1 MSTVHLTIGTLVLIG
16 YVVTLLLNIRT
27 AATGASFTWQRG
39 VSFGAATLLVLQYAL
54 GFSLLGSGESIS
66 AVHFL
71 IALAAI
77 LPLGLEHGYA
87 ISRPTAKARGQYA
100 ALANLLTL
108 ILVAIAWQIGNSN

>member
-1 MSTVHLTIGTLVLIG
+1 MSTVHLTIGTLVLVG
-16 YVVTLLLNIRT
+16 FLLSLILNIRT
-27 AATGASFTWQRG
+27 AMTGTSYTWQRG
-39 VSFGAATLLVLQYAL
+39 VTFGAATLLVLQYAL
-54 GFSLLGSGESIS
+54 GFSLLGSGESIT

-87 ISRPTAKARGQYA
+87 MSRPTAKERGRYA